1 MDVFSTEWMTNAI
14 LFLSYEYQ
22 FWPPAMAM
30 AAQVVERMRAGDDTG
45 RKVIDELL
53 GRSDYDRTYQMLNEV
68 GIDLTKP
75 EPYQALI
82 DRMDRQLNE
91 LERLLDSKE

>member
-1 MDVFSTEWMTNAI
+1 MTNH
-14 LFLSYEYQ
+14 LPFGNYQYQ

-30 AAQVVERMRAGDDTG
+30 AASVVGATQPGDSKAL
-45 RKVIDELL
+45 KVVDELL

-68 GIDLTKP
+68 GIDLTRP
-75 EPYQALI
+75 EPYQALF